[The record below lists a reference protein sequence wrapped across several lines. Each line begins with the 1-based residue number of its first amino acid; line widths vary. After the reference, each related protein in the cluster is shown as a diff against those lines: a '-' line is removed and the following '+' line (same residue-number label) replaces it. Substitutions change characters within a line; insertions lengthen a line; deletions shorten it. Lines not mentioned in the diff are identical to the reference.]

1 VTAGPEVARP
11 RRAVVR
17 AVRSGRRSW
26 RLAPLRIRL
35 LISTIG
41 LLAAV
46 CLVVG
51 AISLLLLRGVLIGQL
66 DQQLTVAGYRSVVLS
81 RPPPDRPPAAGPATP
96 GANPAGTANGAPGA
110 PNNGGA
116 PNNSAAPNGGGAP
129 NVGNPNNGGAP
140 NGGASSGAAP
150 DNGGAG
156 VDRGANGHNSHNG
169 GNERSGGD
177 RNGGRDNAGR
187 DNAGG
192 GNNNGGNNDA
202 DGKDAGP
209 RFLLAPGQAFGTLG
223 AHVQNGQ
230 VRQAGVL
237 DSSGDARGV
246 GRDEDAA
253 IASVPVDG
261 RPHTMVVGSLGPY
274 RLIALHGADGEVV
287 VTGLSMSGVKAV
299 LSRLAL
305 INLMVAG
312 AGLVAAGAAATMIVR
327 FTLRPLA
334 RVAVTAGRVAELPLD
349 RGDVALAE
357 RVPKRDTDPRTEV
370 GQVGAALNRMLEHV
384 SGALEARHASET
396 QLRQFLADASHELRT
411 PLAAIRGYAEL
422 ARRAGPDIP
431 ADTAQAL
438 RRVSSQTER
447 MTSLVEDMF
456 LLARLDA
463 GRPLSTDAVDLSQL
477 VVDSIS
483 DAHAAGPEHR
493 WRLDIPDEAVTV
505 TGDATRLAQVLGN
518 LLTNARVHTP
528 PGTSVTAALEATAE
542 HAVLRVS
549 DNGPGIPPALLPHVF
564 GRFARGD
571 TSRSRA
577 AGSTGLGLAIAHAV
591 TTAHGGT
598 LRVSSVPGQTT
609 FTVTLPRY
617 PLSGQPAAA
626 APSAQRTQPL
636 RPPAQPPASAPPLEA
651 PATGPPPGAGQPPG
665 AGPSPEGSPPGQPPA
680 GSPGAAPQPVRP

>member
-1 VTAGPEVARP
+1 MTVEPGVARP
-11 RRAVVR
+11 RRAVPR
-17 AVRSGRRSW
+17 AARATRRWW
-26 RLAPLRIRL
+26 RLSPLRIRL

-51 AISLLLLRGVLIGQL
+51 SISLLLLRGVLIGQL
-66 DQQLTVAGYRSVVLS
+66 DQQLTVAAYRSVVLS
-81 RPPPDRPPAAGPATP
+81 KPPPDRPPATDP
-96 GANPAGTANGAPGA
+96 ANPGSGTVGTGVAGGPGA
-110 PNNGGA
+110 PNG
-116 PNNSAAPNGGGAP
+116 PAAPGRADPGPAG
-129 NVGNPNNGGAP
+129 P
-140 NGGASSGAAP
+140 NGT
-150 DNGGAG
+150 
-156 VDRGANGHNSHNG
+156 
-169 GNERSGGD
+169 GGD
-177 RNGGRDNAGR
+177 RNDTGSDHSRNDHIGTGR
-187 DNAGG
+187 G
-192 GNNNGGNNDA
+192 GNDHNDKGSDNHDRDA
-202 DGKDAGP
+202 DGKDPGP

-223 AHVQNGQ
+223 ARVDNGQ
-230 VRQAGVL
+230 VRDAGVL
-237 DSSGDARGV
+237 DSSGSARGV
-246 GRDEDAA
+246 GTDEDAA

-261 RPHTMVVGSLGPY
+261 QPHTANVGSLGLY

-287 VTGLSMSGVKAV
+287 VTGLSMDGVKAV
-299 LSRLAL
+299 LSRLAV
-305 INLMVAG
+305 IDLMVAG

-357 RVPKRDTDPRTEV
+357 RVPERDTDPRTEV

-384 SGALEARHASET
+384 GGALEARHASET

-422 ARRAGPDIP
+422 ARRAGPDMP
-431 ADTAQAL
+431 ADTAQSL

-463 GRPLSTDAVDLSQL
+463 GRPLSTDPVDLSQL

-493 WRLDIPDEAVTV
+493 WRLDIPDEAVMV

-528 PGTSVTAALEATAE
+528 PGTSVTAALEATPE

-591 TTAHGGT
+591 ATAHGGT

-609 FTVTLPRY
+609 FTVILPTTLPTQAG
-617 PLSGQPAAA
+617 PGQQAGAP
-626 APSAQRTQPL
+626 PSAQPASARRTQPL
-636 RPPAQPPASAPPLEA
+636 RPPAGPPMPADPRAIAGPPAPGEPGNGLDPNL
-651 PATGPPPGAGQPPG
+651 PA
-665 AGPSPEGSPPGQPPA
+665 
-680 GSPGAAPQPVRP
+680 RPRT

>member
-1 VTAGPEVARP
+1 M
-11 RRAVVR
+11 
-17 AVRSGRRSW
+17 
-26 RLAPLRIRL
+26 
-35 LISTIG
+35 ISTIG

-96 GANPAGTANGAPGA
+96 GANPAGAANGGPAD

-116 PNNSAAPNGGGAP
+116 PNS
-129 NVGNPNNGGAP
+129 GNPNNGGAP
-140 NGGASSGAAP
+140 NSGTSNGGTSNGAAP
-150 DNGGAG
+150 ENGGAG
-156 VDRGANGHNSHNG
+156 VAGAGRGSDGHNSHNG
-169 GNERSGGD
+169 GNERSGGN
-177 RNGGRDNAGR
+177 RNGSRDN
-187 DNAGG
+187 G
-192 GNNNGGNNDA
+192 GNNNGNNNSGNNNSGDRDA

-230 VRQAGVL
+230 VSQAGVL

-287 VTGLSMSGVKAV
+287 VTGLSMGGVKAV

-617 PLSGQPAAA
+617 PLPGQPAAT

-651 PATGPPPGAGQPPG
+651 PAPGPPPGADPSPE